1 MSAGWT
7 HCSLLAVKSLW
18 SPTPAAP
25 TPLLVTTCYLA
36 RALPFFLTLRPS
48 KLWQRPQKTLPE
60 PLLNLLLNELRW
72 GVVAAGDPSV
82 SSDLFDPSL
91 ECFCTCWIPWS
102 LPLSPRAPIT
112 SLESAA
118 SVFTGSP
125 TPSSSCPLNAL
136 STPGWP
142 MVPQPCSVSAPPETM
157 SPLLTALPLM
167 CHSAGRP
174 AASSHGPCSL
184 NLLLEGQCSEAQR
197 EEEDSPA
204 QQTAVLTCPLLPAT
218 PSLPRSG
225 VEPSQQ
231 LPFIR
236 PAATSCN
243 QK

>member
-125 TPSSSCPLNAL
+125 TPSSSCPKCSFHSGVANGPPAL
-136 STPGWP
+136 FCLGSPRDDVSFANCP
-142 MVPQPCSVSAPPETM
+142 ASHVPLCWEASRFFSWTLLSKPSSGRSVQRSPE
-157 SPLLTALPLM
+157 
-167 CHSAGRP
+167 R
-174 AASSHGPCSL
+174 
-184 NLLLEGQCSEAQR
+184 R
-197 EEEDSPA
+197 RR
-204 QQTAVLTCPLLPAT
+204 LTCPADGGPHLPTAASYTFTAQVWGRTLPAA
-218 PSLPRSG
+218 PLYP
-225 VEPSQQ
+225 
-231 LPFIR
+231 
-236 PAATSCN
+236 TSRHVL
-243 QK
+243 